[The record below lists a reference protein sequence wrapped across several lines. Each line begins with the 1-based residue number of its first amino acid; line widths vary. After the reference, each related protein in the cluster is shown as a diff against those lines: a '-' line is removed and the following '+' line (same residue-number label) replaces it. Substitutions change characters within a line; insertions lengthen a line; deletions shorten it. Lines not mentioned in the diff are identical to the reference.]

1 METLV
6 FHILK
11 NAENK
16 YGVKKETLYEKL
28 MQHNPFTNIKNH
40 SITSMA
46 ILKHI
51 KDSLKTRLEELND
64 NLKKSMMTDGKSD
77 PKQ

>member
-1 METLV
+1 V
-6 FHILK
+6 FHLLK
-11 NAENK
+11 NAEKK

-28 MQHNPFTNIKNH
+28 MQHNPFSNIKNH

-51 KDSLKTRLEELND
+51 KDSLRVRLEELQE
-64 NLKKSMMTDGKSD
+64 NLKKSMMKDTKD
-77 PKQ
+77 PKSRNL

>member
-1 METLV
+1 M
-6 FHILK
+6 FHLLK
-11 NAENK
+11 NAEKK

-28 MQHNPFTNIKNH
+28 MQHNPFSNIKNH

-51 KDSLKTRLEELND
+51 KDSLRVRLEELQE
-64 NLKKSMMTDGKSD
+64 NLKKSMMKDTKD
-77 PKQ
+77 PKSRNL

>member
-1 METLV
+1 MTEQIV
-6 FHILK
+6 FHLLR
-11 NAENK
+11 NAEKK

-51 KDSLKTRLEELND
+51 KDSLRVRLVEL
-64 NLKKSMMTDGKSD
+64 
-77 PKQ
+77 

>member
-1 METLV
+1 MESLV

-46 ILKHI
+46 ILRHI
-51 KDSLKTRLEELND
+51 KESLKTRLEELND
-64 NLKKSMMTDGKSD
+64 NLKKSMLDAGDS
-77 PKQ
+77 KQ